1 MATIDI
7 YIENYIDEIDDY
19 YLIREL
25 KRRADNKNKK
35 AQESFKEIINEMIKG
50 EEDVI
55 GWPKILTVADK
66 QKQEWI
72 IENWDNIKL

>member
-7 YIENYIDEIDDY
+7 DIENYIDEIDDY

-50 EEDVI
+50 EEDKI